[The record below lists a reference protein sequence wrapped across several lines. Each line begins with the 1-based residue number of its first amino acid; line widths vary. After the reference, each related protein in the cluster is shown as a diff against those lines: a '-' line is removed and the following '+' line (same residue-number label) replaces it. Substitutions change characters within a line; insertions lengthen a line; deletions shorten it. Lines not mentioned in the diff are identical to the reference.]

1 MNKIKIGWS
10 EVSIVPEGRRVDLVG
25 QFYERI
31 SGEVET
37 PIAVTALALEC
48 GDEQMVFVGCDL
60 VSTSHSLLEEIR
72 ANLPEDCGFD
82 KSKLIISAIHTH
94 TSMGYSKRSDSF
106 SNVTQNL
113 NLYKPEHVK
122 YVPLVHDDS
131 ADIMRGDEARDFLV
145 ERIAKAAVEAWEKRA
160 EGAYACGF
168 GRAAVGMCR
177 RVCYDDGSAKMW
189 GNSNLANFTELESGN
204 DSGIELMF
212 TYDTDKK
219 LTGVIANV
227 ACPAQVLEHQSFISS
242 DYMGKVRGH
251 IQEKYGRDVHFL
263 GMVSP
268 AGDMCPRDLIRWVDA
283 PVCKNDPNI
292 HRDKVIERRA
302 DPSMFEIKG
311 CEKAAKRVATEIFWA
326 LEDVQEY
333 VTETVFE
340 HKNLTV
346 EMPLRKVTIAEYLA
360 AEKVVKDFFATLE
373 GDITYEDNA
382 RMQIHSGIIARYKL
396 QQTMELYPIE
406 IHVARLGD
414 VAFATNPY
422 ELFLNYGNQIRARSL
437 AKQTFLSQLTCGAY
451 GYLPTEKA
459 EAGSH
464 YSAFVGSGTAGHEGG
479 ALLVRK
485 TLKEINAMFE
495 GEKESGEKVIE

>member
-31 SGEVET
+31 SGDIET
-37 PIAVTALALEC
+37 PIAVTALAMEC
-48 GDEQMVFVGCDL
+48 GDDQMVFVGCDL
-60 VSTSHSLLEEIR
+60 VSTSHTFLEEVR
-72 ANLPEDCGFD
+72 ANLPENCGFD

-94 TSMGYSKRSDSF
+94 TSMDYSKRSDSF
-106 SNVTQNL
+106 SNALQNL
-113 NLYKPEHVK
+113 NEYKPEHVK
-122 YVPLVHDDS
+122 YIPMAHDDS
-131 ADIMRGDEARDFLV
+131 ADILRGDEARAFLV
-145 ERIAKAAVEAWEKRA
+145 ERVAKAAMEAWKNRA

-189 GNSNLANFTELESGN
+189 GNASHANFTELESGN

-212 TYDTDKK
+212 TYDADKK

-251 IQEKYGRDVHFL
+251 IQVKYGKDVKFL
-263 GMVSP
+263 GIISP

-302 DPSMFEIKG
+302 DPSMFEVKG
-311 CEKAAKRVATEIFWA
+311 CEVAARRVATEIFWA
-326 LEDVQEY
+326 LDDVTEY
-333 VTETVFE
+333 VTETELE
-340 HKNLTV
+340 HKNLIL

-360 AEKVVKDFFATLE
+360 AEKVVKDFFANLE
-373 GDITYEDNA
+373 GDINYEDNA
-382 RMQIHSGIIARYKL
+382 RMQIYSGIIARYKL
-396 QQTMELYPIE
+396 QQTMDLYPIE
-406 IHVARLGD
+406 IHIARLGD

-437 AKQTFLSQLTCGAY
+437 AKQTFLSQLTCGSY

-485 TLKEINAMFE
+485 TVKEINAMFE
-495 GEKESGEKVIE
+495 GEKASSETVE

>member
-37 PIAVTALALEC
+37 PLAVTALAMEC
-48 GDEQMVFVGCDL
+48 GDDQMVFVAGDL
-60 VSTSHSLLEEIR
+60 PSASHSLLEAVREY
-72 ANLPEDCGFD
+72 LPEDPGFD
-82 KSKLIISAIHTH
+82 KSKLILSAIHTH
-94 TSMGYSKRSDSF
+94 TSIGYAKRSDSF
-106 SNVTQNL
+106 SNALQNL
-113 NLYKPEHVK
+113 NAYMPEGVK

-131 ADIMRGDEARDFLV
+131 ADIIRGQEAKDFIV
-145 ERIAKAAVEAWEKRA
+145 ERIARAATEAWARRA

-189 GNSNLANFTELESGN
+189 GNSSHANFTELESGN

-212 TYDTDKK
+212 TYDGKKK
-219 LTGVIANV
+219 LTGVVANV

-242 DYMGKVRGH
+242 DYMGKVREK
-251 IQEKYGRDVHFL
+251 IQAKYGKDVCFL
-263 GMVSP
+263 GLISP
-268 AGDMCPRDLIRWVDA
+268 AGDMCPRDMIRWVDA

-292 HRDKVIERRA
+292 HREKVIERRA
-302 DPSMFEIKG
+302 DPSMFEVKG
-311 CEKAAKRVATEIFWA
+311 CELVARRVATEIFWA
-326 LEDVQEY
+326 LDDVTEY
-333 VTETVFE
+333 VTETTLE

-346 EMPLRKVTIAEYLA
+346 EMPLRKVTIAEYES
-360 AEKVVKDFFATLE
+360 AERVVKDFFANLE
-373 GDITYEDNA
+373 GDVNYEDNA
-382 RMQIHSGIIARYKL
+382 RMQIYSGIIARYKL
-396 QQTMELYPIE
+396 QQKMDLYPIE
-406 IHVARLGD
+406 VHIARLGD

-437 AKQTFLSQLTCGAY
+437 AKQTFLVQLCCGAY

-459 EAGSH
+459 EKGSH

-479 ALLVRK
+479 ELLVRK
-485 TLKEINAMFE
+485 TVQEINKMFE
-495 GEKESGEKVIE
+495 E

>member
-1 MNKIKIGWS
+1 MNSIKIGWS

-31 SGEVET
+31 SGEIET

-60 VSTSHSLLEEIR
+60 VSTSHKLLQSVRE
-72 ANLPEDCGFD
+72 ALPEDCGFD
-82 KSKLIISAIHTH
+82 KSKLIIGAIHTH
-94 TSMGYSKRSDSF
+94 TSMGYTKRSDSF
-106 SNVTQNL
+106 SNALQNL
-113 NLYKPEHVK
+113 NEYKPDHVK
-122 YVPLVHDDS
+122 YVPLAHDES
-131 ADIMRGDEARDFLV
+131 PDILRGDEARDFIV
-145 ERIAKAAVEAWEKRA
+145 ERIAKAALEAWEKRA

-212 TYDTDKK
+212 TYDADKK
-219 LTGVIANV
+219 LTGVVANV

-242 DYMGKVRGH
+242 DYMGKVRELV
-251 IQEKYGRDVHFL
+251 QAKYGKEVCFL
-263 GMVSP
+263 GMISP
-268 AGDMCPRDLIRWVDA
+268 AGDMCPRDLIRWVDS

-292 HRDKVIERRA
+292 HRDTVIARRA
-302 DPSMFEIKG
+302 DPSMFEVKG
-311 CEKAAKRVATEIFWA
+311 CEKAARRVATEIFWA
-326 LEDVQEY
+326 LDDVTEY
-333 VTETVFE
+333 VTETVFK

-346 EMPLRKVTIAEYLA
+346 EMPLRKVTIAEYESA
-360 AEKVVKDFFATLE
+360 VKVVKDFFEKLE
-373 GDITYEDNA
+373 GDINYEDNA
-382 RMQIHSGIIARYKL
+382 RMQIYSGIIARYKL
-396 QQTMELYPIE
+396 QQTMDLYPIE
-406 IHVARLGD
+406 VHVMRLGD

-437 AKQTFLSQLTCGAY
+437 AKQTFLSQLTCGSY

-459 EAGSH
+459 EQGSH
-464 YSAFVGSGTAGHEGG
+464 YSAFVGSGTAGHAGG
-479 ALLVRK
+479 ELLVRK
-485 TLKEINAMFE
+485 TVKEINEMFE
-495 GEKESGEKVIE
+495 EK

>member
-37 PIAVTALALEC
+37 PIAVSALAMEC
-48 GDEQMVFVGCDL
+48 GDDQMVFVGCDL
-60 VSTSHSLLEEIR
+60 VSTSNKLLKSVREY
-72 ANLPEDCGFD
+72 LPEDCGFD

-94 TSMGYSKRSDSF
+94 TSLGYFGRSDSF
-106 SNVTQNL
+106 SNPLQNL
-113 NLYKPEHVK
+113 NAYKPDHVK
-122 YVPLVHDDS
+122 YVPMVHDDS
-131 ADIMRGDEARDFLV
+131 EDIMRGEEAKTFLV
-145 ERIAKAAVEAWEKRA
+145 ERIAKAAMEAWANRA

-189 GNSNLANFTELESGN
+189 GNSHHANFTELESGN

-242 DYMGKVRGH
+242 DYMGKVREM
-251 IQEKYGRDVHFL
+251 IREKYGKDVHFL
-263 GMVSP
+263 GLVSP
-268 AGDMCPRDLIRWVDA
+268 AGDMCPRDLIRWVDS

-292 HRDKVIERRA
+292 HRDEVIERRA
-302 DPSMFEIKG
+302 DPSMFEVKG
-311 CEKAAKRVATEIFWA
+311 CDKVAKRVATEIFWA
-326 LEDVQEY
+326 LEDVNEY
-333 VTETVFE
+333 VTETTLE

-346 EMPLRKVTIAEYLA
+346 EMPLRKVTIEEYLA
-360 AEKVVKDFFATLE
+360 AEKVVKEFFEKLE
-373 GDITYEDNA
+373 GDINHEDNA
-382 RMQIHSGIIARYKL
+382 RMQIYSGIIARYKL
-396 QQTMELYPIE
+396 QQTMDLYPVE
-406 IHVARLGD
+406 IHVLRIGD
-414 VAFATNPY
+414 VALATNPY

-437 AKQTFLSQLTCGAY
+437 AKQTFLVQLCCGAY

-459 EAGSH
+459 EQGSH
-464 YSAFVGSGTAGHEGG
+464 YSAFVGSGTAGHAGG
-479 ALLVRK
+479 ELLVRK
-485 TLKEINAMFE
+485 TVQEINKMFTE
-495 GEKESGEKVIE
+495 